1 MHTQKGF
8 TLLLSI
14 VITSML
20 LLVSFVVANISLKQ
34 LVLAYAGQESQHSF
48 YNADSGLECAMYWDS
63 LFDSFATT
71 SQPLQTIICAGQSIS
86 SGSQNNI
93 ETFPMSTS
101 LIGNTQI
108 PTDTPTSI
116 FRINYARGC
125 AIVTVNKSYSVAS
138 PGFPS
143 VPKTLIQSK
152 GYNTCDINSD
162 RRFERGIKIDF

>member
-34 LVLAYAGQESQHSF
+34 LVLAYAGQESQYSF

-63 LFDSFATT
+63 NGDTFATT
-71 SQPLQTIICAGQSIS
+71 SPYASKTVTCAGQSVTTN
-86 SGSQNNI
+86 SQNDI
-93 ETFPMSTS
+93 PTYPVSTS
-101 LIGNTQI
+101 VVGNTQV
-108 PTDTPTSI
+108 PTNLPTSI
-116 FRINYARGC
+116 FRINYTRGC
-125 AIVTVNKSYSVAS
+125 AIVTVNKYYDVA
-138 PGFPS
+138 G
-143 VPKTLIQSK
+143 VYRTLIQSK
-152 GYNTCDINSD
+152 GYNTCDVNSD